1 MPAKKSAK
9 RRPSRKSGN
18 PNKGNPSSEDKS
30 KLFPI
35 VGIGASAGGL
45 KAFEQLFTNVPADS
59 GVAFVLVPHLD
70 PTHVSMLPD
79 LLKKY
84 TKMPVIQCEDG
95 MKVQPNRVHVILP
108 NTEMAIMHGTLLLQK
123 LKEPRGLRHPI
134 DIFFRS
140 LAEDQ
145 RDRAIGIVLSGNG
158 TDGTLGLKAIKAEFG
173 MAMVQD
179 PSSAEYEGMPSS
191 AVETGLADY
200 ILVPEKMPQQL
211 LAYVKRAV
219 SRRVPITGSTAE
231 KFPESLTKIFQLLR
245 SRTGHDFS
253 FYKKNTICRRIERR
267 MSVQQIEKLSEYA
280 SYLERSPR
288 EITMLFKELLI
299 GVTNFFR
306 DPQAFEVLSSC
317 VLSDVLAN
325 KPKDYTVRVWVP
337 GCSSGE
343 EVYSIAIVLREC
355 MAKLKKNFKVQ
366 IFGTDIDGDT
376 INAARAGLYPAS
388 IAADMTPYR
397 LKRFFVPEESAF
409 RIKKE
414 IREMVVFAVQDVLKD
429 PPFTKL
435 DLLSCRNLLIYLDA
449 ELQKKLMP
457 LFHYT
462 LKQDGILFLGSSESI
477 EGLTDLFSL
486 IDKKWKLF
494 KRRPAAAAAAVVRF
508 PVGRPQLEVSKLA
521 PLIPS
526 KPARESLIS
535 DIAQK
540 LLVENYAP
548 ACVFIDSNGEILY
561 THGKTGK
568 YLELAQG
575 HANLNVFEMAR
586 DGIRHELAAAVRK
599 ARSQKRKISLEGLQV
614 KTNGGSRSITLT
626 VTPVRRAEGRG
637 ELLMVV
643 FDDIVPKQTKGE
655 KKARAGFAPRAA
667 RRISHLE
674 HELTYSQD
682 HLQTTIEELET
693 SNEELKSS
701 NEELQSANEEL
712 QSANEELQSMNEELE
727 TSKEELQ
734 SLNEE
739 LVTVNAELH
748 EKMDELARAN
758 DDMKNLLDST
768 KIATVFLDN
777 QLCIKRFT
785 SEATKII
792 NLIQSDVGRP
802 VSHIVSN
809 LEEDTLFLDAQQ
821 VMDSLVSKEK
831 QVRTREGRW
840 YLNRAIPYRTLDN
853 VIDGVVLTFT
863 DITEQKLAESA
874 TEARNL
880 AEGIVDTVREPLVVL
895 DGGLRVI
902 AANGAFYNLFNAAID
917 STIAQSFFE
926 LGNGQWDVPKLRE
939 LLEKL
944 LPQNTQI
951 ENFVVEHKFP
961 KIGPRKMI
969 INARR
974 IYHEGVGTETILLT
988 INDATLPVRE
998 VRK

>member
-9 RRPSRKSGN
+9 RRPSRESGN
-18 PNKGNPSSEDKS
+18 PNKGNLSSEDKS

-134 DIFFRS
+134 DTFFRS

-355 MAKLKKNFKVQ
+355 MAKLKRNFKVQ

-414 IREMVVFAVQDVLKD
+414 IREMVVFAVQDVPQRSSLYQTRS
-429 PPFTKL
+429 P
-435 DLLSCRNLLIYLDA
+435 
-449 ELQKKLMP
+449 ELQKSSHLSRCGATEEAYAP
-457 LFHYT
+457 LPLHPQAGRYPV
-462 LKQDGILFLGSSESI
+462 LGILGKHRGAYGSLLSHRQKME
-477 EGLTDLFSL
+477 TVQ
-486 IDKKWKLF
+486 
-494 KRRPAAAAAAVVRF
+494 A
-508 PVGRPQLEVSKLA
+508 
-521 PLIPS
+521 
-526 KPARESLIS
+526 PAR
-535 DIAQK
+535 
-540 LLVENYAP
+540 
-548 ACVFIDSNGEILY
+548 
-561 THGKTGK
+561 
-568 YLELAQG
+568 
-575 HANLNVFEMAR
+575 
-586 DGIRHELAAAVRK
+586 
-599 ARSQKRKISLEGLQV
+599 
-614 KTNGGSRSITLT
+614 GG
-626 VTPVRRAEGRG
+626 GRG
-637 ELLMVV
+637 GGAVSRG
-643 FDDIVPKQTKGE
+643 T
-655 KKARAGFAPRAA
+655 A
-667 RRISHLE
+667 
-674 HELTYSQD
+674 
-682 HLQTTIEELET
+682 TT
-693 SNEELKSS
+693 
-701 NEELQSANEEL
+701 
-712 QSANEELQSMNEELE
+712 
-727 TSKEELQ
+727 
-734 SLNEE
+734 
-739 LVTVNAELH
+739 
-748 EKMDELARAN
+748 
-758 DDMKNLLDST
+758 
-768 KIATVFLDN
+768 
-777 QLCIKRFT
+777 
-785 SEATKII
+785 
-792 NLIQSDVGRP
+792 
-802 VSHIVSN
+802 
-809 LEEDTLFLDAQQ
+809 
-821 VMDSLVSKEK
+821 
-831 QVRTREGRW
+831 
-840 YLNRAIPYRTLDN
+840 
-853 VIDGVVLTFT
+853 
-863 DITEQKLAESA
+863 
-874 TEARNL
+874 
-880 AEGIVDTVREPLVVL
+880 
-895 DGGLRVI
+895 
-902 AANGAFYNLFNAAID
+902 
-917 STIAQSFFE
+917 
-926 LGNGQWDVPKLRE
+926 
-939 LLEKL
+939 
-944 LPQNTQI
+944 
-951 ENFVVEHKFP
+951 
-961 KIGPRKMI
+961 
-969 INARR
+969 
-974 IYHEGVGTETILLT
+974 
-988 INDATLPVRE
+988 
-998 VRK
+998 